1 MKKNAPLIGFL
12 SAFGVMLLAF
22 IIYFLFL
29 AKKNEYLLD
38 NPTSKTFYF
47 KINNGDEKIIT
58 AGQYVKVDLNRGKK
72 NEIKVFDEQK
82 CLVDATVQRR
92 LSRHIEDFLNFASNV
107 V

>member
-29 AKKNEYLLD
+29 AKKNEYLVD

-47 KINNGDEKIIT
+47 KINNGEKKLLLL
-58 AGQYVKVDLNRGKK
+58 G
-72 NEIKVFDEQK
+72 
-82 CLVDATVQRR
+82 
-92 LSRHIEDFLNFASNV
+92 SM
-107 V
+107 